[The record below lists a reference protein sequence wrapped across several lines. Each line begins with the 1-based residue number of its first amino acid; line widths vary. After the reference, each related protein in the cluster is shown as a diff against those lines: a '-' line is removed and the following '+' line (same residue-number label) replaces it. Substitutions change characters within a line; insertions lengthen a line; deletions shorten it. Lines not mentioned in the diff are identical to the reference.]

1 MPSSPPPEDDG
12 KTIDLLLTDLKD
24 GKSPAQIPAKQRAV
38 KINRTVERVASKAF
52 DDGLSETSLD
62 ELVDIVTLPN
72 ELDQASIANIVR
84 NLYPAAQVSDETLVK
99 VIGSLGHGQSRA
111 AFPVQSLLLK
121 WLVMVYDSIRNP
133 KILSHAYSFL
143 FNLLDTIAIRA
154 PLCHLLSLITRRRHV
169 RPFRIQ
175 SLLELARRA
184 GNEPPLVGLIR
195 VYKDYYPDVIIG
207 QLTAGRAS
215 VFTHPNPEWKAR
227 LAEIQEEYAQK
238 IVDEQ
243 QSRRD
248 TFRVVRRGINGVKR
262 SRVSVIPEVHTS
274 NAQETSVTLEE
285 IENVNGFV
293 GVLEK
298 IELPNQLVAVMGDP
312 LLQKLLQ
319 LKSTDAVRQRVDNWL
334 MAFFEDQLEGGG
346 SSEGALLD
354 MLASI
359 LEYTRFTKDL
369 PPACAKYLHSL
380 LEDWNGVTG
389 RAVVL
394 DLLSYTPIAPFEEL
408 YLSTFQPLEWAILDD
423 TPTSQIDLLTFYTS
437 IIRNWTSSL
446 LSSTPPAF
454 TGTTINALT
463 THVNVLALTIVQTG
477 HLQSTITHHSILYF
491 YEVMAGLLSQ
501 PSLQAHVRIT
511 TPPSALVY
519 TLHFAPSLSTFSRL
533 CAILALYKRAFE
545 TAMSKPI
552 PVRPDPSQGAIPES
566 YPKEYVNH
574 FNGFLMDICNC
585 LWRSRAFNTTD
596 TNALGCLLPPPLLP
610 KFTSY
615 VSSLDTGLTLPSL
628 FTLSYS
634 PILCNLSISY
644 LRELEDKADEEA
656 EGGIKTRH
664 AGPVTQKSLVT
675 LGKEGGLQLSWADY
689 RLGVLTYLE
698 RRGAKGVGELMYNT
712 MKHLMT
718 AREAAA
724 KG

>member
-1 MPSSPPPEDDG
+1 MA
-12 KTIDLLLTDLKD
+12 T
-24 GKSPAQIPAKQRAV
+24 AQIPAKQRAI
-38 KINRTVERVASKAF
+38 KINRTVERVTDKAF
-52 DDGLSETSLD
+52 QDGLSEASLD

-72 ELDQASIANIVR
+72 ELDQASIANVVR
-84 NLYPAAQVSDETLVK
+84 NLYPAAQISDDTLVK

-121 WLVMVYDSIRNP
+121 WLVMVYDSIRTP

-143 FNLLDTIAIRA
+143 FNLLDTIAIRSIPLHHILSPHANSDQSA
-154 PLCHLLSLITRRRHV
+154 PMPSLVADYPPKTCETIPNSIAAR
-169 RPFRIQ
+169 
-175 SLLELARRA
+175 LELARRA
-184 GNEPPLVGLIR
+184 GNEPSLVGLIR
-195 VYKDYYPDVIIG
+195 VYKDYYPDVIVG

-238 IVDEQ
+238 TVDEQ

-285 IENVNGFV
+285 IENASGFV

-334 MAFFEDQLEGGG
+334 MAFFEDQLEGDGT
-346 SSEGALLD
+346 SEGALLD

-359 LEYTRFTKDL
+359 LEYTRFTKDF

-380 LEDWNGVTG
+380 LEDWNGITG

-408 YLSTFQPLEWAILDD
+408 HLSTFQPLEWAILDD

-446 LSSTPPAF
+446 LSNTPPAF
-454 TGTTINALT
+454 TSATINALT
-463 THVNVLALTIVQTG
+463 THVNILALTVLQTG
-477 HLQSTITHHSILYF
+477 DLQSTITHHSVLYF
-491 YEVMAGLLSQ
+491 YEAMAGLLSQ

-552 PVRPDPSQGAIPES
+552 PARPDPTQGASSES

-610 KFTSY
+610 KLTSY
-615 VSSLDTGLTLPSL
+615 ISSLDTGLTLPSL

-634 PILCNLSISY
+634 PVLCNLSISY

-675 LGKEGGLQLSWADY
+675 LGKDGGLQLSWADY

-724 KG
+724 KI